1 MPVIPYQ
8 PEDIQTPAELV
19 AAIRSRRGGK
29 LLNLDRML
37 LHSPP
42 FAAGWNTFIGH
53 VRNDLALPDK
63 LSELAICTVAILN
76 GADYELTQHAPEFLK
91 AGGTRDQLA
100 ALSDVTLPT
109 FQKALFNRI
118 EQVVIQLT
126 IEMTG
131 MVKVAPATMAA
142 IKQHLQNDQHLVELV
157 GVIATY
163 NMVSR
168 YLVALEIKG
177 D

>member
-1 MPVIPYQ
+1 MTIIPYL
-8 PEDIQTPAELV
+8 PENIQTPSKLV
-19 AAIRSRRGGK
+19 TAIRSRRGGK

-42 FAAGWNTFIGH
+42 FATGWNNFIGQ
-53 VRNDLALPDK
+53 VRNNLSLADK

-91 AGGTRDQLA
+91 AGGTRDQLT
-100 ALSDVTLPT
+100 ALSKVDLPT
-109 FQKALFNRI
+109 FPKNLFNSA
-118 EQVVIQLT
+118 EQAVIQLT
-126 IEMTG
+126 IEMTRT
-131 MVKVAPATMAA
+131 VKVKATTMEAV
-142 IKQHLQNDQHLVELV
+142 KQSLNNEQHLVELV

-168 YLVALEIKG
+168 YLVALEIEG